1 MTSHQ
6 EDHPARAERVAIVTG
21 AGGGLGS
28 AVARLL
34 AETRDYR
41 LCLVDNRR
49 DAVRTVADEV
59 RALGADAEP
68 LVVDLGSSEAA
79 ESVVPQTIARFGRVD
94 ALVNAAAILH
104 RRDFDAVTP
113 KDFDDVFHVNT
124 LAPFLLARA
133 AMSDMASRG
142 WGRIVNVTSTGVYEG
157 GFTMT
162 SALYEASK
170 GAVAVLTKM
179 LSRHGAGDG
188 ILVNTVC
195 PGGMRT
201 GMLLERDVTGAGRQG
216 RARDDPAPPDRRP
229 GGDRPHGRVARQRP
243 EHVCH
248 RCRVRYHRR
257 ACASLIVGN
266 EVAACHPS
274 QRLRAFERSTMSA
287 MPSRTWTARSRST
300 RRCWAS
306 RCSCARPWDVPYV
319 GEIVGYPDLV
329 LEGAFFQLPNGV
341 ILELLEYKSPT
352 AGHRRHGVA
361 TTPGNAHLCL
371 VTDDMAADFARL
383 RAAGYDT
390 FRSER
395 PIDIPWGPYRGG
407 RACYLRD
414 PDGTSIELLEEPPGG
429 PDWSA

>member
-6 EDHPARAERVAIVTG
+6 EDHPAPAERVAIVTG

-34 AETRDYR
+34 AETRDYS

-49 DAVRTVADEV
+49 DAVQTVADEV

-68 LVVDLGSSEAA
+68 FVVDLGSAEAA
-79 ESVVPQTIARFGRVD
+79 ESVVPQAIARFGRVD
-94 ALVNAAAILH
+94 TLVNAAAILH

-133 AMSDMASRG
+133 AMPDMASRG

-179 LSRHGAGDG
+179 LARHGAGDG

-201 GMLLERDVTGAGRQG
+201 GMLLDETSPELVAKAEREMIPLHRIADPAEIGRMVAWLVSDLNTYATGAEF
-216 RARDDPAPPDRRP
+216 DIT
-229 GGDRPHGRVARQRP
+229 GGLALH
-243 EHVCH
+243 
-248 RCRVRYHRR
+248 
-257 ACASLIVGN
+257 
-266 EVAACHPS
+266 
-274 QRLRAFERSTMSA
+274 
-287 MPSRTWTARSRST
+287 
-300 RRCWAS
+300 
-306 RCSCARPWDVPYV
+306 
-319 GEIVGYPDLV
+319 
-329 LEGAFFQLPNGV
+329 
-341 ILELLEYKSPT
+341 
-352 AGHRRHGVA
+352 
-361 TTPGNAHLCL
+361 
-371 VTDDMAADFARL
+371 
-383 RAAGYDT
+383 
-390 FRSER
+390 
-395 PIDIPWGPYRGG
+395 
-407 RACYLRD
+407 
-414 PDGTSIELLEEPPGG
+414 
-429 PDWSA
+429 

>member
-1 MTSHQ
+1 
-6 EDHPARAERVAIVTG
+6 VTG

-49 DAVRTVADEV
+49 DAVEAVADEV
-59 RALGADAEP
+59 GALGADTEP
-68 LVVDLGSSEAA
+68 LVVDLGSAEAA
-79 ESVVPQTIARFGRVD
+79 ESVVPRTIDRFGRVD

-113 KDFDDVFHVNT
+113 MDFDDVFHTNT

-133 AMSDMASRG
+133 AMPDMASRG

-201 GMLLERDVTGAGRQG
+201 GMLLNETSPELVAKAEREMIPLHRIADPAEIGRMIAWLVSDQNTYATGAEF
-216 RARDDPAPPDRRP
+216 DIT
-229 GGDRPHGRVARQRP
+229 GGLALH
-243 EHVCH
+243 
-248 RCRVRYHRR
+248 
-257 ACASLIVGN
+257 
-266 EVAACHPS
+266 
-274 QRLRAFERSTMSA
+274 
-287 MPSRTWTARSRST
+287 
-300 RRCWAS
+300 
-306 RCSCARPWDVPYV
+306 
-319 GEIVGYPDLV
+319 
-329 LEGAFFQLPNGV
+329 
-341 ILELLEYKSPT
+341 
-352 AGHRRHGVA
+352 
-361 TTPGNAHLCL
+361 
-371 VTDDMAADFARL
+371 
-383 RAAGYDT
+383 
-390 FRSER
+390 
-395 PIDIPWGPYRGG
+395 
-407 RACYLRD
+407 
-414 PDGTSIELLEEPPGG
+414 
-429 PDWSA
+429 